1 MGSHR
6 ETCGRYTAE
15 MLYVGSNPKA
25 RHLSYIQCNMLP
37 TNNTRTQI
45 AAAAS
50 DAIRGL
56 YPNLVNLHARTDG
69 WGRCRIWAECHLP
82 SGEKQR
88 AVARGKGAATAVR
101 NFIDRIN
108 AQPELRKAATA
119 L

>member
-1 MGSHR
+1 MTTTH
-6 ETCGRYTAE
+6 
-15 MLYVGSNPKA
+15 
-25 RHLSYIQCNMLP
+25 
-37 TNNTRTQI
+37 NTRTQI

-50 DAIRGL
+50 EAIRGL
-56 YPNLVNLHARTDG
+56 YPNLVNLHAHTDG

>member
-1 MGSHR
+1 
-6 ETCGRYTAE
+6 
-15 MLYVGSNPKA
+15 MLTTHNV
-25 RHLSYIQCNMLP
+25 
-37 TNNTRTQI
+37 RTQS

-56 YPNLVNLHARTDG
+56 YPNLVNLHAHADG
-69 WGRCRIWAECHLP
+69 WGRCRIWAECRLP
-82 SGEKQR
+82 TGEKQR

-108 AQPELRKAATA
+108 AQPELRKAAMA

>member
-1 MGSHR
+1 MQTTH
-6 ETCGRYTAE
+6 
-15 MLYVGSNPKA
+15 
-25 RHLSYIQCNMLP
+25 
-37 TNNTRTQI
+37 NTRTQI

-56 YPNLVNLHARTDG
+56 YPNLVNLHAHTDG
-69 WGRCRIWAECHLP
+69 WGRCRIWAECRLP

>member
-1 MGSHR
+1 
-6 ETCGRYTAE
+6 
-15 MLYVGSNPKA
+15 MLST
-25 RHLSYIQCNMLP
+25 H
-37 TNNTRTQI
+37 NTRTQI

-56 YPNLVNLHARTDG
+56 YPNLVNLHAHTDG
-69 WGRCRIWAECHLP
+69 WGRCRIWGECRLP

>member
-1 MGSHR
+1 MRYVLDNPVR
-6 ETCGRYTAE
+6 EAFVIFSVNMSNTHQINRQQAE
-15 MLYVGSNPKA
+15 
-25 RHLSYIQCNMLP
+25 
-37 TNNTRTQI
+37 
-45 AAAAS
+45 AAAA
-50 DAIRGL
+50 AVGNL
-56 YPNLVNLHARTDG
+56 FPNLVNLHAHTDG
-69 WGRCRIWAECHLP
+69 WGRCRIWAECRLP

>member
-1 MGSHR
+1 
-6 ETCGRYTAE
+6 
-15 MLYVGSNPKA
+15 MLST
-25 RHLSYIQCNMLP
+25 H
-37 TNNTRTQI
+37 NTRTQS

-56 YPNLVNLHARTDG
+56 YE
-69 WGRCRIWAECHLP
+69 CRLP
-82 SGEKQR
+82 SEEKQR

-108 AQPELRKAATA
+108 SQPELRKAAMA